1 MKRFGTVCFRLL
13 LVATFLAIPLME
25 ASAQAV
31 KAKVQA
37 MSPGKLTAI
46 GKSTYI
52 ATTGLSVVGRGSKV
66 YVYAD
71 TTGSGTT
78 KATSFAWSFT
88 TLPAGSA
95 SSFDSANSQYTS
107 FTPDS
112 LGWYCASVTVNSGAK
127 TSQESLWV
135 STYVGYSGNSVPCLT
150 CHGVIAARDKTPW
163 LGTGHAKLFSQ
174 GITGQLE
181 VNAVGQ
187 GTYSGSCFK
196 CHTVGWDASA
206 NNGNFGYLA
215 KQTGFDTSWYKGK
228 IKSGTSYLIT
238 AGDSSIYKNMVT
250 NYTSL
255 VPLANIGCESCHG
268 PGKDHMGDITKIGLS
283 YSSGV
288 CQSCH
293 DAPPR
298 HVSGTNWN
306 FSDHAILSLAGTAA
320 TSTSCFPCHSGSAF
334 VKWASAGKPATVS
347 TWSAAADASVPIG
360 CATCHDPHSAANPN
374 QLRTVDV
381 DTLKNGYIV
390 PTGLLG
396 EGQLCMNCH
405 RSRYAAS
412 ARVTTKAPYYGFADH
427 YGPHGNPQADMLL
440 GQNCYQYGDSTL
452 TGLNT
457 HTGVTNGCVTCHMA
471 GDNHS
476 LAMTDT
482 VGGLHD
488 VVTACQT
495 CHGAGMKKFDDIKAT
510 YDYDRN
516 GKIEGVK
523 TEIAGLLAQLKAK
536 LPIDVATGSPTLAM
550 KDSLLVKNRPDLV
563 AGIYVYSF
571 VANDGSGGMH
581 NAKYAISLLQ
591 KALGFYPTGVKV
603 VDQRTPAGFDLSQN
617 YPNPFNPKTDIQFSV
632 PRASTIQLNVYNILG
647 EMVTSLASGD
657 IVSGNYKVSWN
668 GTNNHG
674 QSVASGIYFYRLV
687 VTSNGA
693 QQYVIT
699 KKMLLTK

>member
-1 MKRFGTVCFRLL
+1 MKRFGTVCCQ
-13 LVATFLAIPLME
+13 LVLIATFLALPLTE
-25 ASAQAV
+25 ATAQAV
-31 KAKVQA
+31 NAKVQA

-46 GKSTYI
+46 GKSSNI
-52 ATTGLSVVGRGSKV
+52 ATTGLKVVGKGSKV
-66 YVYAD
+66 YLFAD
-71 TTGSGTT
+71 TTGSGATT
-78 KATSFAWSFT
+78 VTSVAWTFSAK
-88 TLPAGSA
+88 PAGSNA
-95 SSFDSANSQYTS
+95 SFDSASNRYTS

-112 LGWYCASVTVNSGAK
+112 AGQYIVQASVNGGAK
-127 TSQESLWV
+127 TDQETLWV
-135 STYVGYSGNSVPCLT
+135 STFVGFSGNTVACQT
-150 CHGVIAARDKTPW
+150 CHSSNTTGWKT
-163 LGTGHAKLFSQ
+163 TGHATIFTQ
-174 GITGQLE
+174 GIMGQLE
-181 VNAVGQ
+181 VNATGL
-187 GTYSGSCFK
+187 GTYGGNCFK
-196 CHTVGWDASA
+196 CHTVGWDPSA

-215 KQTGFDTSWYKGK
+215 KAAGFDTSWYKGK
-228 IKSGTSYLIT
+228 TKSGTSYLIT
-238 AGDSSIYKNMVT
+238 AGDSSVYKNMVN
-250 NYTSL
+250 NYAAL
-255 VPLANIGCESCHG
+255 VPVSNIGCESCHG

-283 YSSGV
+283 YSAGV

-306 FSDHAILSLAGTAA
+306 YSDHATMPLAGSVA

-334 VKWASAGKPATVS
+334 GKWVKAGKPATMT
-347 TWSAAADASVPIG
+347 TWSTGADGGAPIS
-360 CATCHDPHSAANPN
+360 CATCHDPHSTTNPY

-381 DTLKNGYIV
+381 DTLKNGYVV
-390 PTGLLG
+390 PAGLLG

-405 RSRYAAS
+405 RSRYAAT

-427 YGPHGNPQADMLL
+427 YGPHGNPQSDMIL

-452 TGLNT
+452 TGLST
-457 HTGVTNGCVTCHMA
+457 HTGVGNGCVTCHMS

-482 VGGLHD
+482 TGGLHD

-495 CHGAGMKKFDDIKAT
+495 CHGAGITKFDDIKAT

-523 TEIAGLLAQLKAK
+523 TEIAGLLNQLKAK
-536 LPIDVATGSPTLAM
+536 LPIDVATGAPTLAM

-603 VDQRTPAGFDLSQN
+603 VDQKTPAGFELSQN

-647 EMVTSLASGD
+647 EMVTSLANGD